1 MVPSRGDQKSYV
13 GIPPKRPPNVGPEKV
28 EPRGTATAPQG
39 GKPAKSTSKFL
50 PGSETAPVKV
60 TVTENSIV
68 ITSTDPEALDEIEKL
83 LSYLPADPLASGN
96 FKIFFLKHVPALTA
110 KQVLDQILTGDT
122 TAGGG
127 TSTSSGL
134 VGDVARGMLG
144 GLGGSMVEG
153 MLGSGSS
160 GSVGSLLSGSAVI
173 VPDNRL
179 NALFV
184 QASPTEMALIQ
195 QLLVHIDAQGMPE
208 NEVVRRPGMIPVFF
222 TNADEIATILR
233 ETYKDRL
240 IGGAGGGGQGQPNP
254 REFLEALRGGNERG
268 RGAQRRD
275 ADADKMTIGVD
286 RRSNSLIVVAP
297 QPLFEEVEEL
307 VAVLDQASEEP
318 SNDVRHVITL
328 RSVSPDAL
336 ARALKAIGGDKVK
349 TTTSATASTTTP
361 SATTPPA
368 TTTPGTQPGFQPQ
381 QTMESPQERIQRFL
395 QFREA
400 MGGGRDGGGG
410 GGGGD
415 RVRAFGFPFGG
426 GGFPGSGGPGG
437 GGPGGGSRDGGGRDG
452 GRSGPRR

>member
-1 MVPSRGDQKSYV
+1 
-13 GIPPKRPPNVGPEKV
+13 
-28 EPRGTATAPQG
+28 
-39 GKPAKSTSKFL
+39 
-50 PGSETAPVKV
+50 
-60 TVTENSIV
+60 
-68 ITSTDPEALDEIEKL
+68 
-83 LSYLPADPLASGN
+83 
-96 FKIFFLKHVPALTA
+96 
-110 KQVLDQILTGDT
+110 
-122 TAGGG
+122 
-127 TSTSSGL
+127 
-134 VGDVARGMLG
+134 
-144 GLGGSMVEG
+144 MVEG